1 MDTRL
6 IAASPAEVETE
17 CLVTF
22 TLDHASKDSA
32 SKGDNQKSDPR
43 ITVKDAGLEKA
54 VAELVSSGEVTGK
67 AFETVLLHR
76 PQGLK
81 AKRLMVVGAGKAKSF
96 THAEVRKAAGS
107 AIRALKPKAIKSCAI
122 LVPDLASGAEDAV
135 RTIVEGALV
144 ADFDPDTY
152 RSDRKDQS
160 VKEITIVAPA
170 GADQGKLQ
178 NAL

>member
-1 MDTRL
+1 MNTRL
-6 IAASPAEVETE
+6 IAANPADVETE
-17 CLVTF
+17 CVIVF
-22 TLDHASKDSA
+22 ALDHAAKDITNNKELAKSKESP
-32 SKGDNQKSDPR
+32 KPEPR
-43 ITVKDAGLEKA
+43 LAIKDGVLEKA
-54 VAELVSSGEVTGK
+54 VGELVSSGEVTGK
-67 AFETVLLHR
+67 AFETALLHR
-76 PQGLK
+76 PEGLK

-107 AIRALKPKAIKSCAI
+107 AIRALKPKAIRSCAFR
-122 LVPDLASGAEDAV
+122 VPDLGSGAEDAV

-170 GADQGKLQ
+170 GAV
-178 NAL
+178 